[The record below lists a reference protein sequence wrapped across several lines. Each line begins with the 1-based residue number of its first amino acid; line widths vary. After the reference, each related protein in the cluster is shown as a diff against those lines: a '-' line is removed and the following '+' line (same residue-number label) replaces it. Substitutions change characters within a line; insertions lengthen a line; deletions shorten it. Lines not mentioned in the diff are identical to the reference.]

1 MTPPPPAQN
10 TQSRRQKNRSNL
22 MQQQYQQHQLHQK
35 QVYPQQHQRD
45 QQHESMRPPPPPG
58 SDPGANAAAAAATGA
73 AAAAAVGG
81 TMTPCSAPL
90 SEHKH
95 PVSLLGEL
103 AAKRRWPLPVYTAVE
118 EFGQPHQKQ
127 FLFLVNVNGM
137 NYTPALMSNTK
148 KEAKAVAARY
158 ALQQLGVL

>member
-1 MTPPPPAQN
+1 MTPPAQN

-45 QQHESMRPPPPPG
+45 QQHEPMRPPPPPG
-58 SDPGANAAAAAATGA
+58 SGPVVNAAAATTGA